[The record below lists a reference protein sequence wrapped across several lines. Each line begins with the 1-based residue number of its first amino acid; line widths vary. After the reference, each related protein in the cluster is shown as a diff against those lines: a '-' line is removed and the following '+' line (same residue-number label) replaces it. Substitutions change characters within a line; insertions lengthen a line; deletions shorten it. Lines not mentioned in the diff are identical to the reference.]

1 MKGENRAF
9 SYSVFLDKFD
19 KEVEMILYDVQER
32 NLQEGEE
39 REVNKEEEERK
50 DAKKE
55 RRGKM

>member
-1 MKGENRAF
+1 MH
-9 SYSVFLDKFD
+9 SSVCTESEDTVNKFD

-50 DAKKE
+50 CVAQSVKLLS
-55 RRGKM
+55 